1 MLDRTSK
8 NKKRCMLDRTQ
19 GTIQAAHLHLEKNRV
34 EPSDH
39 ADQILKQK
47 TFTIS
52 AKNIAYILILETD
65 TDTY

>member
-1 MLDRTSK
+1 MYAGQDTGHNPGSPSAFGK
-8 NKKRCMLDRTQ
+8 
-19 GTIQAAHLHLEKNRV
+19 KNRV